1 MHDINVEYWKDYD
14 GLQRAKHNIL
24 RRYIG
29 GWFPILSSWSGRVLY
44 IDCNAGRGKHETGED
59 GSPIIALKC
68 LLNHNLRN
76 MILSKSEVSFLFFE
90 NNEINANVLQSEINQ
105 LGQLPEKISCSLM
118 CDDYQKQLSDR
129 LDTLEKTGG
138 KLSPTFAFIDP
149 YGYSISMEL
158 LNRLLSFKHCEL
170 FINFMYRYV
179 DMAMHDKTKAG
190 NMNELFGTYLWQEL
204 LDIEDPDERLLK
216 TIRLFSDQL
225 HAGYVTSTVMR
236 GERNQVKYVL
246 IHASNALKA
255 RDTMKEAIWSVIP
268 DGSFTAY
275 ERDNPG
281 QLVLISPDPDLRT
294 LESIIWKNFRG
305 KSVRM
310 DEIYEVV
317 DSTLYLRKHIHKIIK
332 NYLDKNRVTATGYT
346 GRFAFSNN
354 PVIEFPA
361 ELF

>member
-1 MHDINVEYWKDYD
+1 
-14 GLQRAKHNIL
+14 
-24 RRYIG
+24 
-29 GWFPILSSWSGRVLY
+29 
-44 IDCNAGRGKHETGED
+44 
-59 GSPIIALKC
+59 
-68 LLNHNLRN
+68 
-76 MILSKSEVSFLFFE
+76 MILNKSEVSFFFFE
-90 NNEINANVLQSEINQ
+90 NNELNANILQSEINQ
-105 LGQLPEKISCSLM
+105 LGQLPDKINCSLM

-129 LDTLEKTGG
+129 IDTLEKTGG

-179 DMAMHDKTKAG
+179 DMAMHDKSKAS
-190 NMNELFGTYLWQEL
+190 NMDELFGTYLWQEL
-204 LDIEDPDERLLK
+204 LDIEDPDDRLSN
-216 TIRLFSDQL
+216 TIRLFGDQL

-246 IHASNALKA
+246 IHASNSFKA

-281 QLVLISPDPDLRT
+281 QLVLISPDPDLRY
-294 LESIIWKNFRG
+294 LESIIWKNFHG
-305 KSVRM
+305 KNVRM
-310 DEIYEVV
+310 EEIYEVV

-332 NYLDKNRVTATGYT
+332 NYLDKNRVTASGYT

-354 PVIEFPA
+354 PIIEFPA